1 MASRNGSTLKP
12 AGPASFSSAT
22 TQTANQKSGLEPGT
36 AYEVTEFIIPPLPW
50 AIYKDDQ
57 VVDIHGGVKLE
68 NEEGSSFVASAGDIR
83 PANWWIEIRMDET
96 HHWSEGS
103 EIRDF
108 LGEKDGRVHCVY
120 FYNEMEHAYCCEMR
134 PSYWLR
140 HVYDFSSVM
149 LPEKMMDE
157 FDQHSSVDSND
168 HYFHTTDIDALPDDD
183 KCELGI
189 FGCLGETSEEIE
201 EAVQEAVQ
209 GNPNWC

>member
-1 MASRNGSTLKP
+1 VGDLAGS
-12 AGPASFSSAT
+12 
-22 TQTANQKSGLEPGT
+22 ANQKSGLEPGT

-120 FYNEMEHAYCCEMR
+120 FYNEMEHTHLCEIM
-134 PSYWLR
+134 PSYYGVFAYSYTTVPLPANLQD
-140 HVYDFSSVM
+140 DFDDVTNMVSC
-149 LPEKMMDE
+149 D
-157 FDQHSSVDSND
+157 N
-168 HYFHTTDIDALPDDD
+168 YFHVRHIDAIASKY

-189 FGCLGETSEEIE
+189 FGNLGDTPQEIE
-201 EAVQEAVQ
+201 DEVLEYVR
-209 GNPNWC
+209 GNPNWG